1 MKDVLSAAGRV
12 TLILGASLA
21 LVVAAAACSTDETS
35 EKNTGSGA
43 PTAAAPGS
51 SSGAVAKPA
60 VDAAGRIT
68 IVAKDSGTTNN
79 RFEPKEFSAPA
90 NQKITVMLDNQGM
103 AVHNWQI
110 VGQKGPDGQ
119 EIQTPLLPAGQK
131 GNVEFSLPAG
141 TYDFYCAVHPVDMRG
156 KLTVQ

>member
-1 MKDVLSAAGRV
+1 VRRMFSAAGIALV
-12 TLILGASLA
+12 LSVSLTLA
-21 LVVAAAACSTDETS
+21 VVAASCSADDVS
-35 EKNTGSGA
+35 EKGAGSGPSTVA
-43 PTAAAPGS
+43 SSGS
-51 SSGAVAKPA
+51 SAGAAGKAA

-68 IVAKDSGTTNN
+68 IIAKDTGTTNN
-79 RFEPKEFSAPA
+79 RYEPKEFTAHA
-90 NQKITVMLDNQGM
+90 NQKVVVTLENQGS
-103 AVHNWQI
+103 AIHNWQI

-156 KLTVQ
+156 KITVQ

>member
-1 MKDVLSAAGRV
+1 MKFFSAAGRV
-12 TLILGASLA
+12 SLVLGAALA
-21 LVVAAAACSTDETS
+21 LAVAAAACSADEVM
-35 EKNTGSGA
+35 EKASSSSA
-43 PTAAAPGS
+43 PTAASNGA
-51 SSGAVAKPA
+51 SSGPATKPS

-68 IVAKDSGTTNN
+68 IIGKDNGTTNN
-79 RFEPKEFSAPA
+79 RFEPKEFTAPA
-90 NQKITVMLDNQGM
+90 NQKITVTLDNQGT
-103 AVHNWQI
+103 AIHNWQI